1 MTWHLWVLILVFL
14 QNKSFFTQKN
24 MVYLIISLVVL
35 GVVAFIFGYLREMK
49 LKKQLKRGEID
60 ELPSIKQVEDMECCG
75 QHETCEKDSLL
86 AAISKQIEYY
96 DDEEL
101 DRFRGKESNSYSE
114 KEVDEFRDVLYT
126 MKDDEVAGWVRSL
139 QLRSVEIPDD
149 LKDEVFL
156 IVGERRMH

>member
-49 LKKQLKRGEID
+49 LKKQLRRGEID

-126 MKDDEVAGWVRSL
+126 MKDDEVAGWVWSL
-139 QLRSVEIPDD
+139 QLRSVELPDD

>member
-35 GVVAFIFGYLREMK
+35 GVVAFIFGYFREMK

>member
-1 MTWHLWVLILVFL
+1 MTWHLLVLLLVLL
-14 QNKSFFTQKN
+14 QNKSFFNQKN

-49 LKKQLKRGEID
+49 LKKQLRRGEID

-139 QLRSVEIPDD
+139 QLRSVELPDD

>member
-49 LKKQLKRGEID
+49 LKKQLQRGEID

-126 MKDDEVAGWVRSL
+126 MKDNEVAGWVRSL